1 MIIVLPLLTVCR
13 LKSVSVCVLNI
24 VISVIIN
31 GKLNKFIK
39 FILIFYFII
48 FVKIVNGLY
57 LPPL

>member
-48 FVKIVNGLY
+48 FVKIVNCLY
-57 LPPL
+57 LAPL

>member
-48 FVKIVNGLY
+48 FVKIVNCLY